1 MDLAPAAAAA
11 GFRLIACE
19 QIDSTNAEAL
29 RRARGGEP
37 GPLWITARAQRAGRG
52 RRGRSWASP
61 PGNLAATLLL
71 SDPSPPQVAAQLSF
85 VAALALHDAVVEIAG
100 AIGPHISLKWPN
112 DMLCHGAK
120 LAGILVEGEGTPLA
134 TAIGLGVNCAHHPE
148 GTDYPATDLAA
159 EGAFATPERVFSGLS
174 AAMVQ
179 RLRQWDRGEGFATIR
194 TDWLARASG
203 LGREIR
209 VRLADREMTGR
220 FDTLDLSG
228 RLILSLPDGSLEA
241 IAAGDVFPFDRADN
255 TGDTSPTLSFEPS
268 LASPSTRPPKRGD
281 DRDF

>member
-11 GFRLIACE
+11 GFRLIACD
-19 QIDSTNAEAL
+19 QIDSTSAEAL

-37 GPLWITARAQRAGRG
+37 GPLWITARVQSAGRG

-61 PGNLAATLLL
+61 AGNLYATLLL
-71 SDPSPPQVAAQLSF
+71 TNPSPPQVAAQLSF
-85 VAALALHDAVVEIAG
+85 VAALALHDAVAEVAG
-100 AIGPHISLKWPN
+100 AIAPHVGLKWPN

-134 TAIGLGVNCAHHPE
+134 TAIGLGVNCTHHPK

-159 EGAFATPERVFSGLS
+159 EGAVASPERVFSVLS
-174 AAMVQ
+174 ATMLQ
-179 RLRQWDRGEGFATIR
+179 RLRQWDRGEGFAAIR
-194 TDWLARASG
+194 AAWLARATG
-203 LGREIR
+203 LGRDIR
-209 VRLADREMTGR
+209 VRLADREVTGR

-228 RLILSLPDGSLEA
+228 RLILSLSDGSLET

-268 LASPSTRPPKRGD
+268 LASPSGLPRRGD
-281 DRDF
+281 DRDL

>member
-19 QIDSTNAEAL
+19 QVDSTNAEAL
-29 RRARGGEP
+29 RRARGGEL
-37 GPLWITARAQRAGRG
+37 GPLWITARVQSAGRG

-61 PGNLAATLLL
+61 AGNLYATLLL
-71 SDPSPPQVAAQLSF
+71 TDPSPPQVAAQLSF
-85 VAALALHDAVVEIAG
+85 VAALALHDAVSEVAG
-100 AIGPHISLKWPN
+100 AIALHVGLKWPN
-112 DMLCHGAK
+112 DMVCRGAK

-134 TAIGLGVNCAHHPE
+134 TAIGLGVNCTHHPE
-148 GTDYPATDLAA
+148 GMDYPATDLAA
-159 EGAFATPERVFSGLS
+159 EGAIASPERVFSVLS
-174 AAMVQ
+174 VTMLQ
-179 RLRQWDRGEGFATIR
+179 RLQQWDRGEGFAAIR
-194 TDWLARASG
+194 AAWLARATG

-209 VRLADREMTGR
+209 VRLADREVTGR

-228 RLILSLPDGSLEA
+228 RLILSLPDGSLET

-268 LASPSTRPPKRGD
+268 LASPSGLPRRDD
-281 DRDF
+281 DRDL